1 MTSSTDINDSTI
13 AVVTEDKEDVIYEEL
28 RNPSTLEP
36 MIDSFKIISKV
47 GKLIFM

>member
-13 AVVTEDKEDVIYEEL
+13 AVTEDKEDVIYEEL

-36 MIDSFKIISKV
+36 MIDSFQIISKV
-47 GKLIFM
+47 G